1 MKRKLLIVGIVL
13 ILMLALTWRYS
24 LIEHED
30 PIPES
35 VQKGLALPFGGVAW
49 AEETSEENSAL
60 SPGDRGEAVR
70 KLQAKLCEMGFAK
83 DTADG
88 VFGQNTES
96 AVRALRT
103 YLEEIRREELR
114 ARAERLARSIEDK
127 RAALSPEYTG
137 ARAEKVNLARA
148 RAEEMRAAL
157 SPESEPRQE
166 RGENLMQRILKP
178 EFAPSGTADAALL
191 SALAGDGVPAWRMDL
206 TEGSEGAEVRR
217 LQTRLY
223 ALNYLTEEPDGQF
236 GAGTAL
242 ALKAFQKKNGLPMDG
257 RAGESTQ
264 ELLYSGGAKAG
275 VRPVKPYQLKVSTGK
290 QRVYAYEWNVLDQ
303 GYTTLARTMVC
314 STGLPDTPTPKGTFT
329 GTAPVA
335 RWGYFPKF
343 DCWAQ
348 YLYRI
353 NGSIL
358 FHSVLYD
365 AANEDTVR
373 WGSVSKL
380 GSRASHGCV
389 RLSVEDARWIYN
401 HCGAGTAVT
410 VY

>member
-88 VFGQNTES
+88 AFGQNTAS

-148 RAEEMRAAL
+148 
-157 SPESEPRQE
+157 SWFCS
-166 RGENLMQRILKP
+166 
-178 EFAPSGTADAALL
+178 
-191 SALAGDGVPAWRMDL
+191 V
-206 TEGSEGAEVRR
+206 
-217 LQTRLY
+217 
-223 ALNYLTEEPDGQF
+223 
-236 GAGTAL
+236 
-242 ALKAFQKKNGLPMDG
+242 KAG
-257 RAGESTQ
+257 RAGVPP
-264 ELLYSGGAKAG
+264 L
-275 VRPVKPYQLKVSTGK
+275 
-290 QRVYAYEWNVLDQ
+290 
-303 GYTTLARTMVC
+303 
-314 STGLPDTPTPKGTFT
+314 
-329 GTAPVA
+329 
-335 RWGYFPKF
+335 
-343 DCWAQ
+343 
-348 YLYRI
+348 
-353 NGSIL
+353 
-358 FHSVLYD
+358 
-365 AANEDTVR
+365 
-373 WGSVSKL
+373 
-380 GSRASHGCV
+380 
-389 RLSVEDARWIYN
+389 
-401 HCGAGTAVT
+401 
-410 VY
+410 